1 LCLAKQKSW
10 PLTLEK
16 TRFKGLVN
24 GGLSQE
30 KKVKKRA
37 KLDTKS
43 INFFS
48 VVIII
53 IIISRCNKLNFY
65 NDEKK
70 TLCKA

>member
-1 LCLAKQKSW
+1 MATNTRKNSVQRSGQW
-10 PLTLEK
+10 GTLS
-16 TRFKGLVN
+16 R
-24 GGLSQE
+24 